1 MSKEFSFTHTA
12 RSKADPEVL
21 YELVADGSRWSS
33 WAGPLVPRSSWVR
46 TGGDGD
52 PLGVGAVRK
61 LGMWPVL
68 VQERT
73 IAAEPGRLHRYT
85 LETGAPIKDYIA
97 EFSVAPQEGG
107 GSTVTWTGRFTE
119 RVPGTG
125 AVIRAGLGSFIG
137 ALLRRVVRAAESAR

>member
-73 IAAEPGRLHRYT
+73 GCTGTRSRRARRSRTTSRSFPSRRRKAAGRR
-85 LETGAPIKDYIA
+85 
-97 EFSVAPQEGG
+97 
-107 GSTVTWTGRFTE
+107 
-119 RVPGTG
+119 
-125 AVIRAGLGSFIG
+125 
-137 ALLRRVVRAAESAR
+137 